1 MNFQHPASAAS
12 ALALALSMLVGS
24 CLAQTTPAPAAPSA
38 ASQPIPPL
46 AYDPGLAQRTGADA
60 RGMRAYVLV
69 VLKTGP
75 QRVPDGPLR
84 KAMFEGHFANIKRLS
99 EQGHLVLAGPFEGEQ
114 GWRGL
119 FLFATDKVE
128 QAQQWVATDP
138 VIQQGEMVA
147 EFHLWYGSA
156 AVVLL
161 PELHPQVVQ
170 KPF

>member
-1 MNFQHPASAAS
+1 MESVMRSHLLVALGLGLSLLAGPSLSQTAA
-12 ALALALSMLVGS
+12 V
-24 CLAQTTPAPAAPSA
+24 PAPPSA
-38 ASQPIPPL
+38 F
-46 AYDPGLAQRTGADA
+46 DPALAQRTGADPH
-60 RGMRAYVLV
+60 GMRAYVLV

-75 QRVPDGPLR
+75 QRVPDGPAR
-84 KAMFEGHFANIKRLS
+84 QAMFAGHFANIKRLS
-99 EQGHLVLAGPFEGEQ
+99 EQGHLVLAGPFDGEQ

-119 FLFATDKVE
+119 FVFATDRVE

-147 EFHLWYGSA
+147 EFHPWYGSA
-156 AVVLL
+156 AAMLL